1 MPTALIAED
10 EPLLAAALQAEL
22 ARCWPA
28 LQLLQTVG
36 DGDSARRQTLA
47 LTPDVCFFDIRMPG
61 SSGIEAAQAL
71 AEDWPEP
78 GPGTAPF
85 PLLVFVTAYEQYAL
99 AAFQAQAV
107 DYLIKPLDSVRLAEC
122 VARLQARLAERRPA
136 ARALAQTVDQL
147 RALLGSVPGLTS
159 AMSGSAAPGASATA
173 GATAGAAAPPAP
185 RLRVIQAQS
194 GALLTMVPVDEVIY
208 FEAADKYVRV
218 VTAARE
224 HLIRLSLRELL
235 PQLDPDD
242 FWQVHRGTVVQA
254 RCIAQARRDESGKVV
269 LTLRGRP
276 ETLTAS
282 RLYAHLFKGH

>member
-1 MPTALIAED
+1 VHEHSL
-10 EPLLAAALQAEL
+10 
-22 ARCWPA
+22 
-28 LQLLQTVG
+28 
-36 DGDSARRQTLA
+36 
-47 LTPDVCFFDIRMPG
+47 
-61 SSGIEAAQAL
+61 
-71 AEDWPEP
+71 
-78 GPGTAPF
+78 
-85 PLLVFVTAYEQYAL
+85 
-99 AAFQAQAV
+99 
-107 DYLIKPLDSVRLAEC
+107 
-122 VARLQARLAERRPA
+122 ARLQARLAERRPA
-136 ARALAQTVDQL
+136 AQALAQTVDQL

-159 AMSGSAAPGASATA
+159 AMSASAAPAVSATP
-173 GATAGAAAPPAP
+173 GATARAAAPPAP

-194 GALLTMVPVDEVIY
+194 GALLTMVPVDEIIY

-276 ETLTAS
+276 ETLTVS
-282 RLYAHLFKGH
+282 RLYAHLFKGM